1 MERCQCQARSGSKE
15 RERKKKKI
23 SPSNLVVSS
32 SSHALSASRA
42 ARRRSDLKH
51 HVASPPPPPPP
62 SPRAQPQPQWV
73 KVEAIKVNLILTEWS
88 PYESGRLSLLKTV
101 VFGAAAGG
109 RSSDKKTPGRH
120 SYVFH
125 RTLLL
130 LPRPPPSR
138 PAKKHYPGPHAF
150 RSVWPRP
157 MPFITRDIFPFTNQT
172 CILGFV
178 SAFRELAISEQ

>member
-1 MERCQCQARSGSKE
+1 MERCQCQARSGGKE
-15 RERKKKKI
+15 REREKKE
-23 SPSNLVVSS
+23 NLTFKPRRLLLIARS
-32 SSHALSASRA
+32 LRKQSRPA
-42 ARRRSDLKH
+42 PIRPQTSRR
-51 HVASPPPPPPP
+51 VAPPPPP

-138 PAKKHYPGPHAF
+138 PTKKHYPGPHAF
-150 RSVWPRP
+150 RSVNVAKADAVYH
-157 MPFITRDIFPFTNQT
+157 T
-172 CILGFV
+172 ILGFV